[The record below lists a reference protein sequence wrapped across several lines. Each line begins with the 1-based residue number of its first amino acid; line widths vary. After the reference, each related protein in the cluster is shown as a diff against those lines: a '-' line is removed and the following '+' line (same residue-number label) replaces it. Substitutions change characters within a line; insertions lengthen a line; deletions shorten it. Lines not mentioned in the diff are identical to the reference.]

1 MRQLCDYRSSGSPV
15 LSVTPQPTGVFSR
28 LGATPETDEDLAWD
42 SDNDSS
48 SSGLEDASLSV
59 SPVTWG
65 GARGRD
71 SPEQP
76 GAETLSPRRR
86 RGLGPRPLVQGCRP
100 GRAQGGGSQVQPC
113 GQGP

>member
-1 MRQLCDYRSSGSPV
+1 M
-15 LSVTPQPTGVFSR
+15 
-28 LGATPETDEDLAWD
+28 
-42 SDNDSS
+42 DNDSS

-100 GRAQGGGSQVQPC
+100 GRGLSGAALWAGALTLALTHRPLCSEAAAEEIGRAHV
-113 GQGP
+113 